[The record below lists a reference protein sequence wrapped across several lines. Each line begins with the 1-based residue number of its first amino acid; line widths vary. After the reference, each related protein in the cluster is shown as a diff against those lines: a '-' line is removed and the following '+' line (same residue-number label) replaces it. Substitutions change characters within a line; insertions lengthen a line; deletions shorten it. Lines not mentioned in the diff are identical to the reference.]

1 MYKYNGQ
8 SEQDKFIINV
18 LKGKQNGYFLELG
31 SNDPINI
38 NNTYLLEKQ
47 YNWKGIMIEYDSK
60 FLPSYKDYRNNS
72 IHIINDA
79 TMIDYKTLLDSN
91 NMPLNFDYLQIDL
104 EPCNGSTIKS
114 LEKLNNE
121 IFDKYKFATITFE
134 HDIYSTNFGNTR
146 LRSREI
152 FTSRGYV
159 CVFKDIHN
167 IEPKYVY
174 EDWYVHPELV
184 DMKYIK
190 ELQDK
195 NSNKYVFNSI
205 TQKSINW
212 QSIEY

>member
-1 MYKYNGQ
+1 MYNYNGQ
-8 SEQDKFIINV
+8 AEQDKFIINV

-31 SNDPINI
+31 SNDPVKI

-60 FLPSYKDYRNNS
+60 FLPLYKEYRNNS

-104 EPCNGSTIKS
+104 EPSNGSTIKS
-114 LEKLNNE
+114 LEKLNHE

-152 FTSRGYV
+152 LNSRGYV

-174 EDWYVHPELV
+174 EDWYVHPDLV
-184 DMKYIK
+184 DMEYIK

-205 TQKSINW
+205 TEKSINW
-212 QSIEY
+212 QGIEY